1 MLTPRPRAA
10 RIVSLVSLPG
20 VGRLGDSLS
29 AARHRRAGSRLGERP
44 PIWVVLPAVLVAVL
58 ELLPLLYLVART
70 VEAGENAW
78 QMLFRSRTIEVVLN
92 TVALAGTVALSTIVI
107 AVPLAW
113 LTSRT
118 DLPGRAYWSV
128 AAALPLVIPS
138 YIGAVVIVAA
148 FGPRGSLQSALAPLG
163 VERLPSIYGFA
174 GSWLTL
180 TLFTYPYVYLTVRAA
195 LRGFDPSLEEAARCL
210 GYGPWRSFFA
220 VTLPQIRSAA
230 AAGGLLVA
238 LYTIGDFGVVTLLRY
253 DAFTR
258 AIYVQYRSAME
269 RGGAAMLAL
278 LLVALSVVVLVI
290 ELRARGDATIY
301 RLGSGAGRR
310 GRPVALGHAK
320 VPALVF
326 CALVVGLALIL
337 PIGILI
343 VWLLRSLTTGADL
356 SRLPSA
362 AIHSLTLG
370 FWTAFIATACAL
382 PIAILLVRYPGRGSR
397 IVERV
402 AYLGYAL
409 PGLVVALAFVAF
421 GAGTPVYQTLV
432 MLIGACVV
440 RFLPEAI
447 GSVRAALLQVSP
459 RLEEAARGLGRSQLG
474 AVTSVTVPLARSGIL
489 AGAALVLLTAMKEL
503 PATLLLSPTGWET
516 LAVEVWTAAND
527 AAYGEA
533 AAPAL
538 ILIAAAAV
546 PMLLLAPRDGVRE
559 QAP

>member
-1 MLTPRPRAA
+1 MLTIRPRTA
-10 RIVSLVSLPG
+10 RPLSLPHIG
-20 VGRLGDSLS
+20 GLGDIAS
-29 AARHRRAGSRLGERP
+29 AARERLSASRSHRP
-44 PIWVVLPAVLVAVL
+44 PLWILLTAIVVVAV
-58 ELLPLLYLVART
+58 EVLPLLYLVART

-78 QMLFRSRTIEVVLN
+78 QMLARARTVEVVLN
-92 TVALAGTVALSTIVI
+92 TVLLAGAVSLATIAV

-118 DLPGRAYWSV
+118 DLPGRRYWST

-138 YIGAVVIVAA
+138 YIGALVIVAA
-148 FGPRGSLQSALAPLG
+148 LGPRGMAQSLLAPLG
-163 VERLPSIYGFA
+163 IERLPSIYGFF

-195 LRGFDPSLEEAARCL
+195 LRGLDPSLEEAARCL
-210 GYGPWRSFFA
+210 GYGPWRTFYA
-220 VTLPQIRSAA
+220 VTLPQIRPAA

-238 LYTIGDFGVVTLLRY
+238 LYAIGDFGVVTLLRY

-258 AIYVQYRSAME
+258 AIYVQYRSALD
-269 RGGAAMLAL
+269 RGGAGLLAL
-278 LLVALSVVVLVI
+278 LLVALSIVVLAI
-290 ELRARGDATIY
+290 ELRARGNATIH

-310 GRPVALGHAK
+310 GRPVALGRAK
-320 VPALVF
+320 VPALLF
-326 CALVVGLALIL
+326 CALVVGAALVL
-337 PIGILI
+337 PIGILAF
-343 VWLLRSLTTGADL
+343 WLARSLAAGADL
-356 SRLPSA
+356 SGLPRA
-362 AIHSLTLG
+362 ALHSLTLG
-370 FWTAFIATACAL
+370 FWTALIATLCAL
-382 PIAILLVRYPGRGSR
+382 PIAILLVRYTSSGPRL
-397 IVERV
+397 VERL

-421 GAGTPVYQTLV
+421 GAGTPFYQTLG
-432 MLIGACVV
+432 MLVAACVV

-447 GSVRAALLQVSP
+447 GSTRAALLHVSP

-474 AVTSVTVPLARSGIL
+474 AVASVTAPLARSGIL

-503 PATLLLSPTGWET
+503 PATLLLSPTGWDT

-538 ILIAAAAV
+538 LLIAAAAI
-546 PMLLLAPRDGVRE
+546 PMLLLAPRDRVQE
-559 QAP
+559 HAP